1 MALVPQSSSSVL
13 NFADSGSRAELPT
26 IAWQRHYY
34 VDDQPI
40 TTAFGRVLDD
50 RMADL
55 IDIAMAV
62 YVADRL
68 IKREPAPRS
77 DPFRLDWYRSLSIRL
92 GVRNPTLWRSRE
104 LSARLCNLLGWVTD
118 DKWEFDFVKRS
129 TERRPA
135 ETQGFLFASP
145 PQPPTTVALF
155 SGGLDSLTG
164 ACELINRDVRGDV
177 VLVSAS
183 SSTRLR
189 AVQGQLTRQ
198 LRSGGK
204 LVSIRVPF
212 NLTGATHP
220 ERHEISQRSRGF
232 VFLALG
238 AAAAVTAGSSE
249 LRLFENG
256 IGAINLPY
264 LECQIGTHSTRSAHP
279 ATISLFRDLL
289 LALQVSLRIENPYF
303 WLTKSEVC
311 SRLPSQ
317 FHHLVGV
324 TESCDGFPQRVHGR
338 PRCGLC
344 TACVLRAQAL
354 FSARLSNLEDW
365 DRYRHQPLAELM
377 DRTHDSWPGQAMLYQ
392 VELLRSALNREDQWA
407 SLVLAFPS
415 LARLPG
421 DLIVGPLGRQIARAD
436 LLSLFRRYVDEWDS
450 VTRTLGQTRR
460 ASLADKVIVGGTS

>member
-1 MALVPQSSSSVL
+1 MPTISPSVL
-13 NFADSGSRAELPT
+13 NFADSSSRAELPA
-26 IAWQRHYY
+26 IGWQRHYY

-55 IDIAMAV
+55 IDIAMAA

-68 IKREPAPRS
+68 VKREPAPRS

-92 GVRNPTLWRSRE
+92 GVRNPSLWRSRE
-104 LSARLCNLLGWVTD
+104 VSARLCDLLGWVTED
-118 DKWEFDFVKRS
+118 NWEFDFVKRS
-129 TERRPA
+129 TQRRPA

-164 ACELINRDVRGDV
+164 ACELIDHDLRGDV

-198 LRSGGK
+198 LRSRGQ

-238 AAAAVTAGSSE
+238 AAAAVTAGSAD

-279 ATISLFRDLL
+279 ATITLFRDLL
-289 LALQVSLRIENPYF
+289 LALDVSLTIANPYF
-303 WLTKSEVC
+303 WLTKAEVC

-317 FHHLVGV
+317 FRPLVSV

-354 FSARLSNLEDW
+354 FAAGLSNFEDW
-365 DRYRHQPLAELM
+365 DRYRHQPLTELA
-377 DRTHDSWPGQAMLYQ
+377 DRTPESWPGRAMLYQ
-392 VELLRSALNREDQWA
+392 VELLRWALARDEQWP
-407 SLVLAFPS
+407 SLVSAFPS
-415 LARLPG
+415 LARLPS
-421 DLIVGPLGRQIARAD
+421 DLIAGPLGRQIARAD
-436 LLSLFRRYVDEWDS
+436 LLSLFRRYVDEWDVVMRGQRQS
-450 VTRTLGQTRR
+450 TR
-460 ASLADKVIVGGTS
+460 APLADKVVVGGTS